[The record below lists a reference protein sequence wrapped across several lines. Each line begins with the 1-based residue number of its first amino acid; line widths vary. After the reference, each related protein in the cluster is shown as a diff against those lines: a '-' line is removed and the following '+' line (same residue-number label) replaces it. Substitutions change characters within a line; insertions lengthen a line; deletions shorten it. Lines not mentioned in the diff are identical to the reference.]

1 MMSHN
6 IRSALVIG
14 AGTMGAGIAEVLAK
28 SSIQTHLFDVS
39 DEAVEA
45 GLERIKTSLA
55 KAMASDKIT
64 NDARLA
70 ILDRITLT
78 TDQEVAKD
86 VDLVIEAAPEKLE
99 LKQKIFKALSE
110 NNSTAILASNT
121 SSLSVTAIAE
131 SATNPER
138 VIGLHFFNPVPI
150 MPLLEIVK
158 TPSTSNE
165 VIERCEELARD
176 IGKSAILVNDSP
188 GFASSRLGL
197 VLGLEAIRMVESGVA
212 SPEDID
218 RAMELG
224 YRHPMGPLKLTD
236 WVGLDVRLAIAE
248 HLEREVG
255 PQFAVPPLLRKMV
268 EEGKLGRKTNEGFYL
283 WEGKTAKPKK

>member
-1 MMSHN
+1 M
-6 IRSALVIG
+6 
-14 AGTMGAGIAEVLAK
+14 
-28 SSIQTHLFDVS
+28 
-39 DEAVEA
+39 
-45 GLERIKTSLA
+45 
-55 KAMASDKIT
+55 
-64 NDARLA
+64 
-70 ILDRITLT
+70 DRITPT
-78 TDQEVAKD
+78 TEQDVAKD
-86 VDLVIEAAPEKLE
+86 VDLVIEAAPEKLD
-99 LKQKIFKALSE
+99 LKQKIFKSLSE
-110 NNSTAILASNT
+110 NNPTAILASNT

-131 SATNPER
+131 AVTNPER

-158 TPSTSNE
+158 TPSTSEE
-165 VIERCEELARD
+165 VITRCEELARD
-176 IGKSAILVNDSP
+176 IGKSAILVQDTP

-197 VLGLEAIRMVESGVA
+197 VLGLEAIRMVEAGVA

-255 PQFAVPPLLRKMV
+255 PQFSVPPLLRKMV
-268 EEGKLGRKTNEGFYL
+268 EEGKLGRKVGEGFYL
-283 WEGKTAKPKK
+283 WDGKTAKPKK